1 MKKKKLYKQEYNYAW
16 AKDKKKKANGWQCC
30 GYESDEKSTEGS
42 GRDSNSGL
50 DSVDDP
56 LNDLDNTHH
65 DEKRLTAVEMKSEGE
80 ADEDLS
86 DYERIERRKQC
97 FASFMLTYTFCLQ
110 SRDQDFTSM

>member
-1 MKKKKLYKQEYNYAW
+1 M
-16 AKDKKKKANGWQCC
+16 
-30 GYESDEKSTEGS
+30 
-42 GRDSNSGL
+42 

-65 DEKRLTAVEMKSEGE
+65 DEKWGGNEESERE

-110 SRDQDFTSM
+110 SRDQDCTSM